1 MPKYTLWIFILLINF
16 NHSIASNKL
25 DSLNTL
31 LSKYELKNDRQ
42 SAANIAKKMGQFH
55 FYRANYK
62 SALQYF
68 HKGLDFVL
76 DAPTNNPAL
85 IAPFYFELG
94 GTYSQL
100 SKFPEAI
107 AHYKKAIITGKQDDN
122 SYGIIATSWQDMGDI
137 YMYIGDYEQA
147 YTAHLKTIEISKN
160 TLHWGYSYYM
170 MGRIYFHQKQLDE
183 SLKYYKKSLE
193 IWVKENDKR
202 WIYTCNDA
210 IGVLYG
216 KKQQYDKWFEHS
228 QIALQAAKEANYA
241 IGIAYGTHNLAGYYQ
256 DTGSF
261 EEAMLQYQEALKK
274 MQLAENKM
282 GEVKVLRDVGSLYIK
297 QEDYSKAI
305 TSLQEALSIASS
317 IGTKPLMSEI
327 YQLLYQAYDNTSNL
341 ALAYDYQDKYLTL
354 NNSLIEANNT
364 DRIISMQNRHELQ
377 KQEITIA
384 ELQQKQQ
391 IKQLYPKASLA
402 VIIVLILIGLLLT
415 NRNRL
420 IHFEHKLLTQNNIQA
435 EKERELLAESN
446 RSLEYFATVA
456 HSDLQVPL
464 KRIHRLIDNIE
475 SEHKED
481 LKKEGKEYVY
491 YISDGIQRMSN
502 LITDLLSYAKL
513 DSRKTTWKLTHCNI
527 PQLVDEIKHSLVNVI
542 EEKKAEIIIENLPSR
557 ITVNPTT
564 LTLLL
569 QNLIS
574 NGLKFTG
581 DKNPVI
587 HINCV
592 KKEDEYVFSVQDN
605 GIGIAAKDQK
615 RIFEIFQRLH
625 TQSEYKGT
633 GIGLATCQK
642 IVRRHKGEI
651 WLTSELGYGTTFYF
665 TINRKLQLTP
675 TTSQMNMK
683 KAA

>member
-1 MPKYTLWIFILLINF
+1 MPKYTLWIFILLISTNY
-16 NHSIASNKL
+16 SIASNKL

-31 LSKYELKNDRQ
+31 LSKYELENDRQ
-42 SAANIAKKMGQFH
+42 NAAIITKEIGQIYFH
-55 FYRANYK
+55 QVNYK
-62 SALQYF
+62 LALQYF
-68 HKGLDFVL
+68 HKGLDMVL
-76 DAPTNNPAL
+76 DAPTNIPGL

-94 GTYSQL
+94 EAYSQL

-122 SYGIIATSWQDMGDI
+122 SYEIIIKSWQKTGVI
-137 YMYIGDYEQA
+137 YMHMGDYEQA
-147 YTAHLKTIEISKN
+147 YTSHLKIIELSKDN
-160 TLHWGYSYYM
+160 LHWGYSYYM
-170 MGRIYFHQKQLDE
+170 MGRIYFHQKQFDE

-193 IWVKENDKR
+193 IWVKTNSKG

-216 KKQQYDKWFEHS
+216 KKQEYDKWFEHS

-256 DTGSF
+256 DTGCF
-261 EEAMLQYQEALKK
+261 EDAMFQYQEALKK
-274 MQLAENKM
+274 MLLAENKM
-282 GEVKVLRDVGSLYIK
+282 GQVKVLRDVGSLYIK
-297 QEDYSKAI
+297 QEAYSKAI
-305 TSLQEALSIASS
+305 TSLQEALDIAAS

-327 YQLLYQAYDNTSNL
+327 YQLLYQAYDKTSNL
-341 ALAYDYQDKYLTL
+341 ALAYEYQDKYLTL
-354 NNSLIEANNT
+354 NNSLIESNNT
-364 DRIISMQNRHELQ
+364 DRIIAMQNRHELQ
-377 KQEITIA
+377 KQEMTIA
-384 ELQQKQQ
+384 ELQQKQE

-402 VIIVLILIGLLLT
+402 VIIVLVLIGLLLT

-420 IHFEHKLLTQNNIQA
+420 VHFEHKLLTQNNIQA

-475 SEHKED
+475 SEHKDD
-481 LKKEGKEYVY
+481 LKEDGKEYVY
-491 YISDGIQRMSN
+491 YISDGILRMSN

-513 DSRKTTWKLTHCNI
+513 DSRKTTWKLSSCNI
-527 PQLVDEIKHSLVNVI
+527 PQIIEDIKLSLVNVI

-557 ITVNPTT
+557 ITANPTT

-592 KKEDEYVFSVQDN
+592 KKEDEYVFSIQDN

-625 TQSEYKGT
+625 TQNEYKGT

-642 IVRRHKGEI
+642 IVTRHKGEI
-651 WLTSELGYGTTFYF
+651 RLTSELGYGTTFYF
-665 TINRKLQLTP
+665 TISRKLQPTP
-675 TTSQMNMK
+675 TLPQANIR